1 MRTALAAALALVL
14 APPALALPV
23 RSTFTPSDPLAPRQ
37 YYLAQ
42 DHAFEAFGPELPVVN
57 PVRIAIIDSG
67 LDGGHPEFPRQRIWQ
82 ARSWVGGSAL
92 TDEEG
97 HGTFIAGEIA
107 AAINNEG
114 IAGMAFPAQLV
125 IAKIARSD
133 QTIDVRDEAEA
144 IRWAVDVGARVINLS
159 IGGLRNPFNRRLD
172 TFSKLEAAAI
182 DYAVR
187 HNVVLV
193 AAVGN
198 SDEAPQSPWPYASY
212 PAALPHVI
220 GVSALSP
227 SGNVPSF
234 SDRDRI
240 YNDIAA
246 PGQEIYSTLPRVLTS
261 FRPLCMNQGYSDCGP
276 DEFRHAAGTSF
287 AAPQVTAAAAVL
299 LALRPSLQADQ
310 VANVLERSATD
321 VNASN
326 GCRACPL
333 QRDALSGWGRLD
345 VSKAVAALDGVLPLP
360 DRLEPNDD
368 AGSHSVK
375 LSAAVKSVKATLD
388 FWDDQ
393 IDVYR
398 IYLRKGQRLR
408 LGLKGPG
415 DATSNLLLWKPGTKR
430 VNDLRTQNLRAA
442 QSIGPG
448 ASHRLGYR
456 VRKNGWYYVEV
467 KLATRGAGP
476 YELTITRRRA
486 PTSSNR

>member
-1 MRTALAAALALVL
+1 VRTAVAAALALVL
-14 APPALALPV
+14 APSALALAV
-23 RSTFTPSDPLAPRQ
+23 RAGFTPTDPLVPRQ

-42 DHAFEAFGPELPVVN
+42 DHAFDAFGPELPVVN

-67 LDGGHPEFPRQRIWQ
+67 IDGGHPEFPRQRIWQ

-97 HGTFIAGEIA
+97 HGTFVAGEIA
-107 AAINNEG
+107 AAINNNEG

-133 QTIDVRDEAEA
+133 QTIDVRDEAQA
-144 IRWAVDVGARVINLS
+144 IRWAVSVGARVINLS
-159 IGGLRNPFNRRLD
+159 IGGLRNPFNPRVD
-172 TFSKLEAAAI
+172 TFSKVEAAAI
-182 DYAVR
+182 QYAVR
-187 HNVVLV
+187 RGVVLV

-198 SDEAPQSPWPYASY
+198 SDEAPQTPWPYASY

-227 SGNVPSF
+227 TGNVPNF

-240 YNDIAA
+240 YNDVSA
-246 PGQEIYSTLPRVLTS
+246 PGQEIYSTLPRALTS

-299 LALRPSLQADQ
+299 FALKPTLQADQ
-310 VANVLERSATD
+310 VVNILERSATD
-321 VNASN
+321 VNAAN
-326 GCRACPL
+326 GCRSCPL
-333 QRDALSGWGRLD
+333 LRDSLSGWGRLD
-345 VSKAVAALDGVLPLP
+345 VSKAVAALDGILPLP
-360 DRLEPNDD
+360 DRFEPNDD
-368 AGSHSVK
+368 AGTQSVK
-375 LSAAVKSVKATLD
+375 LTAAVTTVKATID

-398 IYLRKGQRLR
+398 VYLRKGQRLR
-408 LGLKGPG
+408 LTLDGPAG
-415 DATSNLLLWKPGTKR
+415 ATSNLLLWKPGTKR
-430 VNDLRTQNLRAA
+430 VDDLRRQNLRAA

-456 VRKNGWYYVEV
+456 SPKKGWYYVEV
-467 KLATRGAGP
+467 KVATRGAGP
-476 YELTITRRRA
+476 YLLTLTRLR
-486 PTSSNR
+486 

>member
-1 MRTALAAALALVL
+1 VRTAIVAALAFVL
-14 APPALALPV
+14 APSALALAD
-23 RSTFTPSDPLAPRQ
+23 RTGFTPTDPLAPRQ

-42 DHAFEAFGPELPVVN
+42 DHAFDAFGPELPVVN

-97 HGTFIAGEIA
+97 HGTFVAGEIA
-107 AAINNEG
+107 AAINNNEG

-144 IRWAVDVGARVINLS
+144 IRWAVSVGARVINLS
-159 IGGLRNPFNRRLD
+159 IGGLRNPFNPRVD
-172 TFSKLEAAAI
+172 TFSKVEAAAI
-182 DYAVR
+182 DYAVKR
-187 HNVVLV
+187 GVVLV

-198 SDEAPQSPWPYASY
+198 SDEAPQTPWPYASY

-227 SGNVPSF
+227 TGNVPNF

-240 YNDIAA
+240 YNDISA
-246 PGQEIYSTLPRVLTS
+246 PGQEIYSTLPRALTS

-299 LALRPSLQADQ
+299 FALKPTLQADQ
-310 VANVLERSATD
+310 VVNILERSATD
-321 VNASN
+321 VNAAN
-326 GCRACPL
+326 GCRSCPL
-333 QRDALSGWGRLD
+333 LRDSLSGWGRLD
-345 VSKAVAALDGVLPLP
+345 VSKAVAALDGILPPP
-360 DRLEPNDD
+360 DRFEPNDD
-368 AGSHSVK
+368 AGTQAVK
-375 LSAAVKSVKATLD
+375 LTAAVTSVKATID

-398 IYLRKGQRLR
+398 VYLRKGQRLR
-408 LGLKGPG
+408 LTLDGPAG
-415 DATSNLLLWKPGTKR
+415 ATSNLLLWKPSTKR
-430 VNDLRTQNLRAA
+430 INDLRKQNLRAA

-456 VRKNGWYYVEV
+456 SPKKGWYYVEV
-467 KLATRGAGP
+467 KVATRGSGP
-476 YELTITRRRA
+476 YQLTLRRLR
-486 PTSSNR
+486 

>member
-1 MRTALAAALALVL
+1 VRTAAAVALALVL
-14 APPALALPV
+14 APSALALPV
-23 RSTFTPSDPLAPRQ
+23 RGSFTPTDPLAPRQ

-42 DHAFEAFGPELPVVN
+42 DHAFDAFGAELPVVN

-67 LDGGHPEFPRQRIWQ
+67 IDGGHPEFRQRIWL
-82 ARSWVGGSAL
+82 ARTWVGGSAV

-97 HGTFIAGEIA
+97 HGTFVAGEIG
-107 AAINNEG
+107 AAINNNEG

-144 IRWAVDVGARVINLS
+144 IRWAVDAGARVINLS
-159 IGGLRNPFNRRLD
+159 IGGLRNPFNPRVD
-172 TFSKLEAAAI
+172 TFSKAEAAAI
-182 DYAVR
+182 EYAVR
-187 HNVVLV
+187 HGVVLV

-227 SGNVPSF
+227 TGNVPTF

-240 YNDIAA
+240 YNDISA
-246 PGQEIYSTLPRVLTS
+246 PGQEIYSTLPRALTS
-261 FRPLCMNQGYSDCGP
+261 FRPLCPNQGYSDCGP

-299 LALRPSLQADQ
+299 FALKPTLQADQ
-310 VANVLERSATD
+310 VTNILERSATD
-321 VNASN
+321 VNAAN
-326 GCRACPL
+326 GCKSCPL
-333 QRDALSGWGRLD
+333 LRDALSGWGRLD
-345 VSKAVAALDGVLPLP
+345 VSKAVASLDGVPTPP

-368 AGSHSVK
+368 AGSQSVR
-375 LSAAVKSVKATLD
+375 LSRAVTSVKATID

-398 IYLRKGQRLR
+398 VYLHKGQRLR
-408 LGLKGPG
+408 LTLNGPAG
-415 DATSNLLLWKPGTKR
+415 ATSNLLLWKPGTTR
-430 VNDLRTQNLRAA
+430 VNDLRKQNLRVA
-442 QSIGPG
+442 QAIGPG
-448 ASHRLGYR
+448 ASHRLNYR
-456 VRKNGWYYVEV
+456 VPRKGWYYVEV
-467 KLATRGAGP
+467 KVVTRGSGP
-476 YELTITRRRA
+476 YELTLTRLR
-486 PTSSNR
+486 

>member
-1 MRTALAAALALVL
+1 MRTAVAAALALVL
-14 APPALALPV
+14 APSALALAV
-23 RSTFTPSDPLAPRQ
+23 RAGFTPTDPLVPRQ

-42 DHAFEAFGPELPVVN
+42 DHAFDAFGPELPVVN

-67 LDGGHPEFPRQRIWQ
+67 IDGGHPEFPRQRIWQ

-97 HGTFIAGEIA
+97 HGTFVAGEIA
-107 AAINNEG
+107 AAINNNEG

-133 QTIDVRDEAEA
+133 QTIDVRDEAQA
-144 IRWAVDVGARVINLS
+144 IRWAVSVGARVINLS
-159 IGGLRNPFNRRLD
+159 IGGLRNPFNPRVD
-172 TFSKLEAAAI
+172 TFSKVEAAAI
-182 DYAVR
+182 QYAVR
-187 HNVVLV
+187 RGVVLV

-198 SDEAPQSPWPYASY
+198 SDEAPQTPWPYASY

-227 SGNVPSF
+227 TGNVPNF

-240 YNDIAA
+240 YNDVSA
-246 PGQEIYSTLPRVLTS
+246 PGQEIYSTLPRALTS

-299 LALRPSLQADQ
+299 FALKPTLQADQ
-310 VANVLERSATD
+310 VVNILERSATD
-321 VNASN
+321 VNAAN
-326 GCRACPL
+326 GCRSCPL
-333 QRDALSGWGRLD
+333 LRDSLSGWGRLD
-345 VSKAVAALDGVLPLP
+345 VSKAVAALDGILPLP
-360 DRLEPNDD
+360 DRFEPNDD
-368 AGSHSVK
+368 AGTQSVK
-375 LSAAVKSVKATLD
+375 LTAAVTTVKATID

-398 IYLRKGQRLR
+398 VYLRKGQRLR
-408 LGLKGPG
+408 LTLDGPAG
-415 DATSNLLLWKPGTKR
+415 ATSNLLLWKPGTKR
-430 VNDLRTQNLRAA
+430 VDDLRRQNLRAA

-456 VRKNGWYYVEV
+456 SPKKGWYYVEV
-467 KLATRGAGP
+467 KVATRGAGP
-476 YELTITRRRA
+476 YLLTLTRLR
-486 PTSSNR
+486 

>member
-14 APPALALPV
+14 APAALALPL
-23 RSTFTPSDPLAPRQ
+23 RASFTPNDPLASRQ
-37 YYLAQ
+37 YFLAQ
-42 DHAFEAFGPELPVVN
+42 DHAFDAFGSELPVVN

-67 LDGGHPEFPRQRIWQ
+67 LDGGHPEFPRSRIWQ
-82 ARSWVGGSAL
+82 ARSWVGGSPL

-97 HGTFIAGEIA
+97 HGTFVAGEIA
-107 AAINNEG
+107 AAINNNEG
-114 IAGMAFPAQLV
+114 IAGMAFPAQLI

-159 IGGLRNPFNRRLD
+159 IGGVRNPFNPKVD
-172 TFSKLEAAAI
+172 TFSKTEADAI
-182 DYAVR
+182 EYAVR
-187 HNVVLV
+187 HGVVLV

-227 SGNVPSF
+227 TGNVPSF
-234 SDRDRI
+234 SNRDRI
-240 YNDIAA
+240 YNDMSA
-246 PGQEIYSTLPRVLTS
+246 PGQEIYSTLPRALTS
-261 FRPLCMNQGYSDCGP
+261 FRPLCQNQGYSDCGP

-287 AAPQVTAAAAVL
+287 AAPQVSAAAAVL
-299 LALRPSLQADQ
+299 FALKPTLQADQ
-310 VANVLERSATD
+310 VVDILERSTTD
-321 VNASN
+321 VNAAN
-326 GCRACPL
+326 GCKQCPL
-333 QRDALSGWGRLD
+333 QRDSLSGWGRLD
-345 VSKAVAALDGVLPLP
+345 VSNAIAALDGVLPAP

-368 AGSHSVK
+368 AGKQSVR
-375 LSAAVKSVKATLD
+375 LSAAVTSVKATID

-398 IYLRKGQRLR
+398 VYLRQGQRLR
-408 LGLKGPG
+408 LTLDGPAG
-415 DATSNLLLWKPGTKR
+415 ASSNLLLWRPGTKR
-430 VNDLRTQNLRAA
+430 VNDLRKQNLRAA

-456 VRKNGWYYVEV
+456 AKQKGWYYVEV
-467 KLATRGAGP
+467 KVVTRGSGP
-476 YELTITRRRA
+476 YELTLSRTR
-486 PTSSNR
+486 

>member
-1 MRTALAAALALVL
+1 VRTAAAVALALVL
-14 APPALALPV
+14 APSALALSL
-23 RSTFTPSDPLAPRQ
+23 RASFTPNDPLAPRQ

-42 DHAFEAFGPELPVVN
+42 DHAFDAFGPDLPVVN

-67 LDGGHPEFPRQRIWQ
+67 LDGGHPEFPRQRIWL

-97 HGTFIAGEIA
+97 HGTFVAGEIA
-107 AAINNEG
+107 AAINNNEG

-144 IRWAVDVGARVINLS
+144 IRWAADAGARVINLS
-159 IGGLRNPFNRRLD
+159 IGGLRNPFNPRVD
-172 TFSKLEAAAI
+172 TFSQAEANAI
-182 DYAVR
+182 EYAVR
-187 HNVVLV
+187 HGAILV

-198 SDEAPQSPWPYASY
+198 SDEAPQTPWPYASY

-227 SGNVPSF
+227 TGNVPTF

-240 YNDIAA
+240 YNDMSA
-246 PGQEIYSTLPRVLTS
+246 PGQEIYSTLPRAITS
-261 FRPLCMNQGYSDCGP
+261 LRPLCPNQGYSDCGP

-299 LALRPSLQADQ
+299 FALKPTLQSDQ
-310 VANVLERSATD
+310 VVNILERSATD
-321 VNASN
+321 VNAAT
-326 GCRACPL
+326 GCKSCPL

-345 VSKAVAALDGVLPLP
+345 VSKAVAALDGVLPAP

-368 AGSHSVK
+368 AGSQSVR
-375 LSAAVKSVKATLD
+375 LSRAVTSVKATID

-398 IYLRKGQRLR
+398 IYLHKGERLR
-408 LGLKGPG
+408 LTLDGPAG
-415 DATSNLLLWKPGTKR
+415 ATSNLLLWKPGTKR
-430 VNDLRTQNLRAA
+430 VNDLRKQNLRVA
-442 QSIGPG
+442 QAIGPG
-448 ASHRLGYR
+448 ASHKLGYR
-456 VRKNGWYYVEV
+456 VPSKGWYYVEV
-467 KLATRGAGP
+467 KVATRGSGP
-476 YELTITRRRA
+476 YELTL
-486 PTSSNR
+486 NRLP

>member
-1 MRTALAAALALVL
+1 MRAAAAAALSLLL
-14 APPALALPV
+14 APTAAALPL
-23 RSTFTPSDPLAPRQ
+23 RPAFTPTDPLAPKQ

-42 DHAFEAFGPELPVVN
+42 DHAFDAFGPELPVVN

-67 LDGGHPEFPRQRIWQ
+67 LDGGHPEFPRSRIWQ

-97 HGTFIAGEIA
+97 HGTFVAGEIA
-107 AAINNEG
+107 AAINNNEG

-133 QTIDVRDEAEA
+133 QTIDVRDEAQA

-159 IGGLRNPFNRRLD
+159 IGGLRNPFNPRVD
-172 TFSKLEAAAI
+172 TFSKIEADAI
-182 DYAVR
+182 EYAVR
-187 HNVVLV
+187 KGAVLV

-220 GVSALSP
+220 GVSALTP
-227 SGNVPSF
+227 TGNVPTF

-240 YNDIAA
+240 FNDISA
-246 PGQEIYSTLPRVLTS
+246 PGQEIYSTLPRALTS

-276 DEFRHAAGTSF
+276 DEFRHASGTSF
-287 AAPQVTAAAAVL
+287 AAPQVSAAAAVL
-299 LALRPSLQADQ
+299 LALKPSLQADQ
-310 VANVLERSATD
+310 VANILEQTATD

-326 GCRACPL
+326 GCKPCPL
-333 QRDALSGWGRLD
+333 LRDSLSGWGRLD
-345 VSKAVAALDGVLPLP
+345 VSKAVAALDGILPSP
-360 DRLEPNDD
+360 DRYEPNDD
-368 AGSHSVK
+368 AGKQAVK
-375 LSAAVKSVKATLD
+375 LTAAVKSVKATID
-388 FWDDQ
+388 FWDDN

-408 LGLKGPG
+408 LTLNGPAG
-415 DATSNLLLWKPGTKR
+415 ATSNLLVWKPGTKG

-448 ASHRLGYR
+448 SSHRLGYR
-456 VRKNGWYYVEV
+456 VRKKGWYYVEAKV
-467 KLATRGAGP
+467 VTRGSGP
-476 YELTITRRRA
+476 YELTIIR
-486 PTSSNR
+486 